1 MSLVIDRRQ
10 AENGHR
16 VIPAWES
23 TESGK
28 RQLHVFAAYSQDY
41 MAADT
46 FKLCLRIY
54 NNGTFSHNRLIS
66 YQHCQSSDCQHLRL
80 SSSSIHIISDNGWK
94 CSKVYKQSE
103 VITVKK
109 LSITKNWTGKGYMTQ
124 PQILL
129 TGSQCY
135 LLQKQTILCTQP

>member
-1 MSLVIDRRQ
+1 
-10 AENGHR
+10 
-16 VIPAWES
+16 
-23 TESGK
+23 
-28 RQLHVFAAYSQDY
+28 

-109 LSITKNWTGKGYMTQ
+109 LSITKKLSRKRIYDTTTNIAHWQSMLSATETNYPLHPT
-124 PQILL
+124 ITLVLTLL
-129 TGSQCY
+129 TPTIMVIATPSAKQSLRQSQIAFLRYMCD
-135 LLQKQTILCTQP
+135 